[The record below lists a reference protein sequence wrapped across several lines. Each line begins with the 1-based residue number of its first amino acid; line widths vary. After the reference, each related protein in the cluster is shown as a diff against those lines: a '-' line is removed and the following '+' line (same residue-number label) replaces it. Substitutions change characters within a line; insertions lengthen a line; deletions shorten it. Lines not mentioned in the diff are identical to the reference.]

1 MSNDLK
7 SMMLDVAADEY
18 GFWGY
23 TDELEPGELDELKSA
38 AEELD
43 LRVVIEHGI
52 PGVYIRPLDTGLG
65 IKEGA
70 MRTGEIY
77 TQLHKLEVKIDS
89 IKGMMHNEYQRRL
102 VETTEPEFSKEM
114 RSLWNT
120 KRYLEMAS
128 SALRAAQHNFTTL
141 V

>member
-1 MSNDLK
+1 
-7 SMMLDVAADEY
+7 
-18 GFWGY
+18 
-23 TDELEPGELDELKSA
+23 
-38 AEELD
+38 
-43 LRVVIEHGI
+43 
-52 PGVYIRPLDTGLG
+52 
-65 IKEGA
+65 

-89 IKGMMHNEYQRRL
+89 IEATMHDEYQRRL
-102 VETTEPEFSKEM
+102 DETTEPGCSKEM
-114 RSLWNT
+114 RALWNT